1 MSKENE
7 IISELKNSVVTFNV
21 ALAVKMANEA
31 VTNKVDAKKAIMEGL
46 SAGMSVVGEK
56 YERKEYYL
64 PQVMT
69 ASLAMNKALDI
80 LKPHIRMDTKAVASK
95 KVVVCTVEGDVHSI
109 GKTILATLLGVAGYS
124 VNDLGAD
131 VRIAKIID
139 TGVKEK
145 ADLIAMSTLM
155 TSTMIGMKEAVEML
169 NERGIRSN
177 YKVAV
182 GGAPVNQEFCNQIGA
197 DVTATN
203 AETAVKT
210 INKMFGG
217 A

>member
-80 LKPHIRMDTKAVASK
+80 LKPHIRMDAKAVASK
-95 KVVVCTVEGDVHSI
+95 KVVICTVEGDVHSI

-124 VNDLGAD
+124 VIDLGAD
-131 VRIAKIID
+131 VRISKIID

-145 ADLIAMSTLM
+145 ADLIGMSTLM
-155 TSTMIGMKEAVEML
+155 TSTMFGMKEAVEML
-169 NERGIRSN
+169 NERGIRSK

-203 AETAVKT
+203 AETAVKA